1 MENRFNKKEFKE
13 LFKCG
18 DLNALL
24 YLKDTVIEDMKEKIK
39 EHNKT
44 NSMKFIRE
52 EYICS
57 LFYAVL
63 ELNNCIVI
71 HEREEFENKF
81 DFDTYAIVRDKLFE
95 ELGLLK
101 EIRK

>member
-1 MENRFNKKEFKE
+1 MFSKKEFKR
-13 LFKCG
+13 LFEMG
-18 DLNALL
+18 DLTALE
-24 YLKDTVIEDMKEKIK
+24 YIEDTIIADMKEKIK

-63 ELNNCIVI
+63 RLNNCIVI
-71 HEREEFENKF
+71 HERGDVDNKF

-95 ELGLLK
+95 ELGI
-101 EIRK
+101 EV